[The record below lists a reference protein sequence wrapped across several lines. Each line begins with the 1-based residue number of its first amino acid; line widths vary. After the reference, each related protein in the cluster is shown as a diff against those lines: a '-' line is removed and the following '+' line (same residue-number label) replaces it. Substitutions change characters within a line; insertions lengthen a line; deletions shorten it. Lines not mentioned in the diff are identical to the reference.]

1 MKGPGCPSR
10 LIPNQRDGLCQHNMV
25 DAIVWASIGISLAV
39 FLSVIGAALGISIAA
54 PAIAAAGTERPEI
67 VSKSLI
73 ATILAEALAIYG
85 LVVGLL
91 SIFKLPNI
99 TAASTDSGFRL
110 FFGGAI
116 MGISAIAAGFGIGTS
131 GGALASA
138 TAEKPELFS
147 RAVVPLIL
155 AEALAIY
162 AFVAALLLV
171 LQA

>member
-1 MKGPGCPSR
+1 MCEY
-10 LIPNQRDGLCQHNMV
+10 MV
-25 DAIVWASIGISLAV
+25 EPIVWAAMGIALSV

-54 PAIAAAGTERPEI
+54 PAIAGAGTERPEI
-67 VSKSLI
+67 VSKSLVAI
-73 ATILAEALAIYG
+73 ILAEALGIYG

-91 SIFKLPNI
+91 SIFKLPTI
-99 TAASTDSGFRL
+99 TATSDADAGFRL
-110 FFGGAI
+110 FFGGLT
-116 MGISAIAAGFGIGTS
+116 MGIAAIAAGVGIGTS
-131 GGALASA
+131 GSAMASA

-147 RAVVPLIL
+147 RTVVPLIL

>member
-1 MKGPGCPSR
+1 MT
-10 LIPNQRDGLCQHNMV
+10 
-25 DAIVWASIGISLAV
+25 DALVWASIGISLAV

-91 SIFKLPNI
+91 SIFKLP
-99 TAASTDSGFRL
+99 TGGAVLADASGFRL
-110 FFGGAI
+110 FFGGTI
-116 MGISAIAAGFGIGTS
+116 MGIAAIAAGFGIGTS
-131 GGALASA
+131 GGALASS

-147 RAVVPLIL
+147 KAVVPLIL

-171 LQA
+171 LPA

>member
-1 MKGPGCPSR
+1 MCEY
-10 LIPNQRDGLCQHNMV
+10 MV
-25 DAIVWASIGISLAV
+25 EPIVWAAMGIGLSV

-54 PAIAAAGTERPEI
+54 PAIAGAGTERPEI
-67 VSKSLI
+67 VSKSLVAI
-73 ATILAEALAIYG
+73 ILAEALGIYG

-91 SIFKLPNI
+91 SIFKLPTI
-99 TAASTDSGFRL
+99 TATSDADAGFRL
-110 FFGGAI
+110 FFGGLT
-116 MGISAIAAGFGIGTS
+116 MGIAAIAAGVGIGTS
-131 GGALASA
+131 GSAMASA

-147 RAVVPLIL
+147 RTVVPLIL

>member
-1 MKGPGCPSR
+1 MGV
-10 LIPNQRDGLCQHNMV
+10 GL
-25 DAIVWASIGISLAV
+25 SV
-39 FLSVIGAALGISIAA
+39 FLSVIGASIGISISA
-54 PAIAAAGTERPEI
+54 PAIAGAGTERPEI

-73 ATILAEALAIYG
+73 ATILAEAIAIYG

-91 SIFKLPNI
+91 SIFRVTGGL
-99 TAASTDSGFRL
+99 TDVDLGFRI
-110 FFGGAI
+110 FAGGAI
-116 MGISAIAAGFGIGTS
+116 MGIAAIAAGIGIGTS
-131 GGALASA
+131 GSALASA

-171 LQA
+171 I

>member
-1 MKGPGCPSR
+1 
-10 LIPNQRDGLCQHNMV
+10 MV
-25 DAIVWASIGISLAV
+25 EPIVWAAMGIGLSV

-54 PAIAAAGTERPEI
+54 PAIAGAGTERPEI
-67 VSKSLI
+67 VSKSLVAI
-73 ATILAEALAIYG
+73 ILAEALGIYG

-91 SIFKLPNI
+91 SIFKLPTI
-99 TAASTDSGFRL
+99 TATSDADAGFRL
-110 FFGGAI
+110 FFGGLT
-116 MGISAIAAGFGIGTS
+116 MGIAAIAAGVGIGTS
-131 GGALASA
+131 GSAMASA

-147 RAVVPLIL
+147 RTVVPLIL

>member
-1 MKGPGCPSR
+1 
-10 LIPNQRDGLCQHNMV
+10 MV
-25 DAIVWASIGISLAV
+25 EPIVWAAMGIGLSV

-54 PAIAAAGTERPEI
+54 PAIAGAGTERPEI
-67 VSKSLI
+67 VSKSLVAI
-73 ATILAEALAIYG
+73 ILAEALGIYG

-91 SIFKLPNI
+91 AIFKLPTI
-99 TAASTDSGFRL
+99 TAASDADAGFRL
-110 FFGGAI
+110 FFGGLT
-116 MGISAIAAGFGIGTS
+116 MGIAAIAAGVGIGTS
-131 GGALASA
+131 GSAMASA

-147 RAVVPLIL
+147 RTVVPLIL

>member
-1 MKGPGCPSR
+1 MECA
-10 LIPNQRDGLCQHNMV
+10 GLTMV
-25 DAIVWASIGISLAV
+25 EPIVWASLGISLAV
-39 FLSVIGAALGISIAA
+39 FLSVIGAAIGISIAA

-99 TAASTDSGFRL
+99 TATSIESGYRL
-110 FFGGAI
+110 FFSGSI
-116 MGISAIAAGFGIGTS
+116 MGIAAVAAGFGIGTA

-147 RAVVPLIL
+147 RVVVPLIL

>member
-1 MKGPGCPSR
+1 MSAIRAVHRAIRMEC
-10 LIPNQRDGLCQHNMV
+10 DHYMV
-25 DAIVWASIGISLAV
+25 EPIVWASLGISLAV
-39 FLSVIGAALGISIAA
+39 FLSVIGAALGISSAA

-67 VSKSLI
+67 VSRSLI

-91 SIFKLPNI
+91 SINKLGIITATSVDGGFKLFF
-99 TAASTDSGFRL
+99 SGL
-110 FFGGAI
+110 I
-116 MGISAIAAGFGIGTS
+116 MGIGALAAGFGIGTS
-131 GGALASA
+131 GGAMASA

-162 AFVAALLLV
+162 AFVAALLLLV
-171 LQA
+171 L